1 MHDVG
6 GRNTRDV
13 CMVVCRCDFDNVRA
27 AVKKSVN
34 RARVAKM
41 PSLHKVEARKAPD
54 DPFDLARRPATRLWR
69 AGYEKLQGLG

>member
-6 GRNTRDV
+6 GRNTSDV

-41 PSLHKVEARKAPD
+41 PSIHKVEARKAPD

-69 AGYEKLQGLG
+69 ASYEKLQGLG

>member
-6 GRNTRDV
+6 GRNTCDV
-13 CMVVCRCDFDNVRA
+13 CMVVRRRDFDNVRA
-27 AVKKSVN
+27 AVEKSVS

-41 PSLHKVEARKAPD
+41 QNIHKVEARKAPD

-69 AGYEKLQGLG
+69 ASYERLKGLG